1 MAMASGNSVISD
13 KMQFPVVGGG
23 GGGGDIHHQHQQQ
36 QQQQRQQW
44 LPDERDGFISW
55 LRSEFAAANA
65 IIDSLVHH
73 LRTTGEPGEYEMVMG
88 CVQQRRCNWTPVLH
102 MQQYFPVAE
111 VVFAL
116 QQVAWR
122 KQQQRQFE
130 HPKGVAEKELKRS
143 PSNNYRQVH
152 RVENHGF
159 RNGNPAIHSGG
170 PDAGVERGEEAGKKK
185 GEEVVAATEE
195 KGSGKSVEKEGVEV
209 VTSGQADCSP
219 KDGEPNETDSGSVG
233 PVATEGCKNAIP
245 LGSAETIS
253 NQEEKQRGKTVPK
266 TFVSSE
272 LIEGKAVNV
281 VEGLRLYNNLFDSS
295 EVSRIVTLVND
306 MRNAGRRREFQDQT
320 YVVLKRPNKGHGR
333 EMVQLGIS
341 ITDGPPEDEN
351 PAGISKDRKLEPIPI
366 LLQDIIDRL
375 LNLQVMSVKPDSCII
390 DFYNEGDHSHP
401 HAWPSWYG
409 RPVSSLFL
417 TECDMVFGRMIAMD
431 HPGEYKGAIRVSLAP
446 GNLLVMQGRSADFTK
461 HAIPSIRKQRI
472 IVTFA
477 KSQPKR
483 HLSSDGPRFSPS
495 IAVGPHAPWGRG
507 PSGPVRHHGPGPK
520 HYGVVPTSGVLPA
533 PPIRAQH
540 LPPPNGM
547 QPIFV
552 AAPPVGPSVPYA
564 APTQPPVALPPV
576 STGWTPVPP
585 RHAPPRLPLPGTG
598 VFLPHPARASL
609 RRQVVAHCRRFQSHR
624 TWSP

>member
-1 MAMASGNSVISD
+1 MASGNSVISD

-73 LRTTGEPGEYEMVMG
+73 LRITGEPGEYEVVMG

-130 HPKGVAEKELKRS
+130 HPKGVVEKDLKRS

-170 PDAGVERGEEAGKKK
+170 PDAGVERGEEAGKRK

-195 KGSGKSVEKEGVEV
+195 KGLGKSVEKEVIGLFYVSIMIGVFSDKNEVHLFTKSGLLHYIYLRGAHSKLSESYIFHIFGVEV

-219 KDGEPNETDSGSVG
+219 KDVEPNETDSGSLE
-233 PVATEGCKNAIP
+233 PVATEGCKNAI
-245 LGSAETIS
+245 LMGSAETIS
-253 NQEEKQRGKTVPK
+253 NQEEKQKGKTVHK

-281 VEGLRLYNNLFDSS
+281 VEGLKLYNNLFDSS

-306 MRNAGRRREFQDQT
+306 MRNAGRRREFQGKLYDPVCILAIVRKQQHGLFDRFSLPSFSSCTENGKINLHNMDIDGYSSLPHQT
-320 YVVLKRPNKGHGR
+320 YVVSKRPNKGHGR

-351 PAGISKDRKLEPIPI
+351 PAGILKGKFYRKLEPIPI

-375 LNLQVMSVKPDSCII
+375 LNSQVMSVKPDSCII

-446 GNLLVMQGRSADFTK
+446 GYAFHIG
-461 HAIPSIRKQRI
+461 I
-472 IVTFA
+472 
-477 KSQPKR
+477 
-483 HLSSDGPRFSPS
+483 G
-495 IAVGPHAPWGRG
+495 
-507 PSGPVRHHGPGPK
+507 
-520 HYGVVPTSGVLPA
+520 TS
-533 PPIRAQH
+533 
-540 LPPPNGM
+540 N
-547 QPIFV
+547 
-552 AAPPVGPSVPYA
+552 
-564 APTQPPVALPPV
+564 
-576 STGWTPVPP
+576 
-585 RHAPPRLPLPGTG
+585 
-598 VFLPHPARASL
+598 
-609 RRQVVAHCRRFQSHR
+609 
-624 TWSP
+624 